1 MAETLDFSMFAETR
15 GQQGDGDTLEVKI
28 DSKSRFLLEKLEEIE
43 WLPVTQS
50 RAVSRSSM
58 PQIQFCY

>member
-50 RAVSRSSM
+50 RAVSGSSM